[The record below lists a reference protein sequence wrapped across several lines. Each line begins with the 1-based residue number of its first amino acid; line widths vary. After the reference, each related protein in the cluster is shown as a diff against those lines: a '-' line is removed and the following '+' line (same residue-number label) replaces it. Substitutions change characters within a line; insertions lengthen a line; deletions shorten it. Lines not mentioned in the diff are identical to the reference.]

1 MGPVP
6 KIVSLSPP
14 VEAAAGLVPNRA
26 TIEDIEAALLR
37 APNLLARLGLYS
49 EDGRT
54 LDLHQLGL
62 GHYAH
67 AFLLP
72 SGLVLK
78 VTDDEDDARVCKM
91 VMDLANGKPGLPFI
105 EAVYRLPGDVY
116 ENETD
121 AAFERPLFAIV
132 MEPVTPASKAGLSR
146 TRNGE
151 VRNRLLGEAIL
162 YPSMEAELATDEARA
177 FVKTIRRGVHWLA
190 QHGVSVVDL
199 HHGNFGYASG
209 KRPVLIDFGHG
220 SLQDEFIM
228 KPIEMASNPQKPTDR
243 DVRDVWRALGSPEVD
258 LDELRMGIEVEQEH
272 GVDMREAGQIAMDHL
287 REFPDYYTRLT
298 KMEARAKAGL
308 APNAKKL
315 PTFLSSGSSAVRWA
329 KRHVAD
335 LDWDNDGEVLEE
347 WAFEY
352 ADFARQ
358 AWRDGRIEVYR
369 AVAVPSHEKIRFD
382 KLGKSWSYDRRGVGV
397 YNKIVGEGEREVVL
411 TAVVRPED
419 VDWEFGFTS
428 FMYYGPDQSEVS
440 MNRHAPVEVIAVDG
454 KALAE
459 PVRGSTGDSHESW
472 TPNGRAMPVT
482 PNGRKLSRAQ
492 RAFDECF
499 DVIEERF
506 PDFGDIELHE
516 DELAGSDNGAGS
528 ERQFGYCMD
537 GKPIRIA
544 FAAKIEKLPVENIR
558 GLMAHEFGHA
568 LDYRYGKKLGSML
581 GVRLPEG
588 VERRA
593 DAIAKAVFGRTIKYD
608 ERLIQCVDCDGTSP
622 RPRRLGP

>member
-1 MGPVP
+1 MGTVP
-6 KIVSLSPP
+6 KIVSLYPP
-14 VEAAAGLVPNRA
+14 AEAAAGLVPNRA

-37 APNLLARLGLYS
+37 APNLLARLGLHS

-54 LDLHQLGL
+54 LDLHQIGL

-91 VMDLANGKPGLPFI
+91 IMDLANGKPGLPFI

-121 AAFERPLFAIV
+121 EPFERPLFAVV
-132 MEPVTPASKAGLSR
+132 MEPITPASKAGLSR
-146 TRNGE
+146 TRGGE
-151 VRNRLLGEAIL
+151 VRGRLLGEAVL

-177 FVKTIRRGVHWLA
+177 FVKAIRRGVHWLA

-258 LDELRMGIEVEQEH
+258 LDELRMGIEVEPEH
-272 GVDMREAGQIAMDHL
+272 GGGMRQAGKVAMDHL
-287 REFPDYYTRLT
+287 REFPDYYTRLM

-308 APNAKKL
+308 APN
-315 PTFLSSGSSAVRWA
+315 
-329 KRHVAD
+329 
-335 LDWDNDGEVLEE
+335 
-347 WAFEY
+347 
-352 ADFARQ
+352 
-358 AWRDGRIEVYR
+358 
-369 AVAVPSHEKIRFD
+369 
-382 KLGKSWSYDRRGVGV
+382 
-397 YNKIVGEGEREVVL
+397 
-411 TAVVRPED
+411 
-419 VDWEFGFTS
+419 
-428 FMYYGPDQSEVS
+428 
-440 MNRHAPVEVIAVDG
+440 
-454 KALAE
+454 
-459 PVRGSTGDSHESW
+459 
-472 TPNGRAMPVT
+472 
-482 PNGRKLSRAQ
+482 GRKISRAQ